1 MKDNQVNY
9 IEDIN
14 KKYEDVEGQLR
25 QYLRQVQEEH
35 RKKWQQIKELENN
48 YKNMT
53 NGHQQDREQHYEQE
67 LRAIER
73 RGRVEKEIQL
83 LQQEAE
89 NIRQAE
95 RDMLKRVEELSLM
108 KKEQLISENMFLREE
123 QRIL

>member
-1 MKDNQVNY
+1 MS
-9 IEDIN
+9 
-14 KKYEDVEGQLR
+14 
-25 QYLRQVQEEH
+25 
-35 RKKWQQIKELENN
+35 
-48 YKNMT
+48 